1 MAHFAKIENGL
12 VAQVIVAEQEFID
25 SLPDDQIWIQTSY
38 NTRLGKHYDPLTK
51 QEDGGIA
58 LRKNYAGLGMIY
70 DAGRDAFY
78 QPQPWPSWTLDEDTC
93 GWQPPTPYP
102 DDGKFYAWNES
113 GLAWE
118 EVGDYPPIAEVDDL
132 NS

>member
-1 MAHFAKIENGL
+1 M
-12 VAQVIVAEQEFID
+12 
-25 SLPDDQIWIQTSY
+25 ST
-38 NTRLGKHYDPLTK
+38 
-51 QEDGGIA
+51 
-58 LRKNYAGLGMIY
+58 AGCARSSPG
-70 DAGRDAFY
+70 
-78 QPQPWPSWTLDEDTC
+78 DTC